1 MMMVD
6 AMAKRLQ
13 ENEHSGIVARA
24 RYDAAALGALYDKYY
39 ERIYRFC
46 VHRVYCKAAAEDV
59 AGNTFLAVAG
69 KIAEFGGETE
79 GEFKAWLYAIAANHA
94 NSYIRKNLRQREL
107 LKTNASIIIKQ
118 EQSSQSSSPDWPV
131 VYSAIRKL
139 KPLSQTIITLRYLE
153 NLTHEQIAK
162 VVDKKPSAVRVILH
176 RSIKALRK
184 QLKTVSDGESDHG

>member
-1 MMMVD
+1 MMVD

-13 ENEHSGIVARA
+13 ENEHSGIVVRA
-24 RYDAAALGALYDKYY
+24 RNDAAALGALYDKYY

-46 VHRVYCKAAAEDV
+46 VHRLYCKAVAEDV
-59 AGNTFLAVAG
+59 TSSTFLAVAG
-69 KIAEFGGETE
+69 KIGEFGGVTE
-79 GEFKAWLYAIAANHA
+79 GEFQAWLYAIAANHA
-94 NSYIRKNLRQREL
+94 NSYIRKNLRQQEL
-107 LKTNASIIIKQ
+107 LKANASIIIKQ
-118 EQSSQSSSPDWPV
+118 EQGSHPLSPDWPA

-139 KPLSQTIITLRYLE
+139 KPLSQTIITLRYFE

-162 VVDKKPSAVRVILH
+162 VVDKKPSSVRVILH

>member
-1 MMMVD
+1 MMVD

-13 ENEHSGIVARA
+13 ENEHLGIVVRA
-24 RYDAAALGALYDKYY
+24 RNDAAALGALYDKYY

-46 VHRVYCKAAAEDV
+46 VHRVYCKTTAEDIT
-59 AGNTFLAVAG
+59 GSTFLAVAA
-69 KIAEFGGETE
+69 KIGEFGGETE
-79 GEFKAWLYAIAANHA
+79 GEFHAWVYAIAANHA
-94 NSYIRKNLRQREL
+94 NSYIRKSLRQRQL

-118 EQSSQSSSPDWPV
+118 DQHSQSSSPDWPA

-139 KPLSQTIITLRYLE
+139 KPLSQTIITLRYFE
-153 NLTHEQIAK
+153 DLTCEQIAK

>member
-1 MMMVD
+1 MMVD
-6 AMAKRLQ
+6 TMAKRLLK
-13 ENEHSGIVARA
+13 NGSSGIAARA
-24 RYDAAALGALYDKYY
+24 RDDAAALGSLYEKHY

-46 VHRVYCKAAAEDV
+46 VHRVFCKTAAEDV
-59 AGNTFLAVAG
+59 TGSTFLAVAG
-69 KIAEFGGETE
+69 KIGEFDGETD
-79 GEFKAWLYAIAANHA
+79 GEFKAWVYAIAANHA

-118 EQSSQSSSPDWPV
+118 EQSSQSLSPDWPV

-139 KPLSQTIITLRYLE
+139 KPLSQTIITLRYFE